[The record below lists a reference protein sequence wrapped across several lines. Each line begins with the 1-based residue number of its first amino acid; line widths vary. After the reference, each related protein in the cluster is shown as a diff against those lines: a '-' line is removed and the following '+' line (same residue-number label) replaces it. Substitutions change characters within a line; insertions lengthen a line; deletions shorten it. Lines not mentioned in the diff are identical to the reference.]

1 MSSARSNLDPLKD
14 LNDNHDILIMASNTV
29 HQANAPEESPTEN
42 LPIIQPKEN
51 ELLNLTHAVVE
62 WRKLQNEITE
72 LRQSM
77 SERRKKL
84 KALEEIILRIMKNH
98 NIGALDLKNSG
109 GRVLFKKKKS
119 KTGLGEKTLGALMTQ
134 FFNSE
139 ARAQEA
145 LKFIEEHREVV
156 TREGLAFINA

>member
-1 MSSARSNLDPLKD
+1 
-14 LNDNHDILIMASNTV
+14 MAANTV
-29 HQANAPEESPTEN
+29 HQSDKTSETITEN
-42 LPIIQPKEN
+42 QSIIQPKEN

-62 WRKLQNEITE
+62 WRKLQDEVTE
-72 LRQSM
+72 LRQAM

-119 KTGLGEKTLGALMTQ
+119 KTGLGEKNLATLMTQ

-145 LKFIEEHREVV
+145 LKFIDEHREVV
-156 TREGLAFINA
+156 TREGLAYVNA